1 MLGVKVEA
9 DVDVLLV
16 IVLSKDLPNSSVF
29 PPKFNNKY

>member
-1 MLGVKVEA
+1 
-9 DVDVLLV
+9 VLLV